1 MNHAFSPLR
10 VSRLGGC
17 LLLAL
22 LGLPLGSCSG
32 GSNGQG
38 SQDLDQATAG
48 LPPRQHHRERPP
60 VVVIG
65 VDGLTWNVIEP
76 LLAKDALPNFKRMMD
91 SGISGNLYTDR
102 PTYSPMLWTSIGT
115 GVKFQE
121 HGIHYFVEATPQGR
135 PISGGLPYTSNARKV
150 PAIWNMAGEGG
161 RTVDSVAWWVSW
173 PAEAVPNSRIVA
185 SYAAQAQATI
195 LWKPLV
201 MQDGLPELTYP
212 EVLQEQI
219 GDILWDGRPNGP
231 VTKTYNEHFGTV
243 PEEWKHAFKMDRF
256 FRGVFHADQTHNDIF
271 VKMLREDGPADLNL
285 VYYGLPDV
293 AGHYFWRYRAPQNYT
308 YLVPKEHS
316 DHLGDHIDKAYLQM
330 DTWIGEILDVLPED
344 AIVMVISDH
353 GMGAI
358 NLDDVVN
365 MQSGGHTNA
374 PPGVMILSG
383 PGVRPFGLQP
393 RGDRTLGS
401 IYDITPTLLD
411 LLDLPSGSYM
421 TGKPLRQLM
430 TPEWR
435 AAHPSPEPKD
445 WRVGFRAATKPRL
458 PTPDANTQFF
468 HNLEELGY
476 GSSGF
481 EGELEQED
489 TNQVDGK

>member
-1 MNHAFSPLR
+1 MSSDLFPQR
-10 VSRLGGC
+10 PSRLGGVA
-17 LLLAL
+17 LLAL
-22 LGLPLGSCSG
+22 LCLVFAACSG
-32 GSNGQG
+32 GNGDSDEGESASG
-38 SQDLDQATAG
+38 SAELA
-48 LPPRQHHRERPP
+48 PREHHRERPP

-76 LLAKDALPNFKRMMD
+76 LLAKDALPNFQRLMD
-91 SGISGNLYTDR
+91 AGISGNLYTDR

-115 GVKFQE
+115 GVKYKD
-121 HGIHYFVEATPQGR
+121 HGIHYFVEATPEGR
-135 PISGGLPYTSNARKV
+135 PLAGGLPYTSNSRKV

-173 PAEAVPNSRIVA
+173 PAEHVPNSRIVA

-212 EVLQEQI
+212 EALQEQI

-231 VTKTYNEHFGTV
+231 QTKVYNERFGTV
-243 PEEWKHAFKMDRF
+243 PEDWRHAFKMDRF
-256 FRGVFHADQTHNDIF
+256 FRGVFHADQTHQQIF
-271 VKMLREDGPADLNL
+271 LKMLQEDGPADLSL

-293 AGHYFWRYRAPQNYT
+293 AGHYFWRYRTPQNYT
-308 YLVPKEHS
+308 YLVPDEHS
-316 DHLGDHIDKAYLQM
+316 ARLGDHIDKAYQQM
-330 DTWIGEILDVLPED
+330 DSWLGEILDALPEET
-344 AIVMVISDH
+344 IVMVISDH

-358 NLDDVVN
+358 NLDDINN

-374 PPGVMILSG
+374 PPGVMILAG
-383 PGVRPFGLQP
+383 PGVQQFGLQP

-430 TPEWR
+430 TETWR
-435 AAHPSPEPKD
+435 GAHPSPEPKD
-445 WRVGFRAATKPRL
+445 WREGFRAATKPRL
-458 PTPDANTQFF
+458 PTPDSNT
-468 HNLEELGY
+468 
-476 GSSGF
+476 
-481 EGELEQED
+481 
-489 TNQVDGK
+489 